1 MHILIDPTCVLRVV
15 CRVLCVVCARRYVEA
30 TIEELELEKLGS
42 FEAILMDPPWDLSP
56 RASASDKARQCHQL
70 VPKRGKNGERLISP
84 EELGKWPVTDKLI
97 PKGFL
102 FIWTEKE
109 LIPRVLTMAQKWG
122 FHYVENF
129 AWVKFDVNNK
139 IHTEDYAYF
148 RKSKLTLLMLRK
160 PGTPRLIRV
169 VPP

>member
-1 MHILIDPTCVLRVV
+1 MPVV
-15 CRVLCVVCARRYVEA
+15 CVVRRTSCVVRRVPCTTRYVET

-56 RASASDKARQCHQL
+56 CAPASNKAPQSHQL
-70 VPKRGKNGERLISP
+70 PKRGKNGERLISP

-160 PGTPRLIRV
+160 PGTRRSLIR
-169 VPP
+169 PTLNR